1 MTLLKDP
8 GVASVLAEARQAH
21 VAVKTTKGP
30 HVTPQLYTVDG
41 SDLWFFAAASTV
53 KAKALRKRPYAG
65 ALVRAGT
72 SSVALMGRVTSFD
85 SGDPGTLVGGAHGL
99 PHAARALAGY
109 AVRNAPDLMGFARD
123 AVRRRTGGLV
133 PTRRVLFR
141 LTPTAVALLEDD
153 AVVARWGEWPSGV
166 EGDVDVEQHPLAADK
181 GTAGVAAWLTSA
193 GPLAVPAR
201 WDDSTSS
208 LSVPTSVVDLAPP
221 TSTAASVVLDQYGG
235 SGPSPKQG
243 TLLRGEGELRR
254 DDGSAVITLDPATV
268 TTWDGVGAQTTK
280 A

>member
-1 MTLLKDP
+1 MSFLRHP

-21 VAVKTTKGP
+21 IAVETKKGP
-30 HVTPQLYTVDG
+30 HVTPQLYTVVG

-53 KAKALRKRPYAG
+53 TAKALRNRPHAG

-72 SSVALMGRVTSFD
+72 SSVALVGPVTSFD
-85 SGDPGTLVGGAHGL
+85 SGDPGTLVNGAHGL

-123 AVRRRTGGLV
+123 AVKRRTGGLV

-141 LTPTAVALLEDD
+141 LKPTAVALLEDD
-153 AVVARWGEWPSGV
+153 AVVARWGEWPTESDTACDTG
-166 EGDVDVEQHPLAADK
+166 QPLAADK
-181 GTAGVAAWLTSA
+181 GVAGVAAWLTSA
-193 GPLAVPAR
+193 GPLAAPAR
-201 WDDSTSS
+201 WDESTSS
-208 LSVPTSVVDLAPP
+208 LSVPTSVVDLAPR
-221 TSTAASVVLDQYGG
+221 TSSATSVVLDQYGG

-254 DDGSAVITLDPATV
+254 ADGCAVIALDPATV
-268 TTWDGVGAQTTK
+268 TTWDGIDAQTTK
-280 A
+280 V